1 MRIKWTQRAANN
13 LETILASIAHERPMA
28 AQRFLADTLQQLEQL
43 TEFPLLGRAG
53 VVPLT
58 RELVLHENYTAFY
71 RVRGDVVEILRV
83 LHSHRK
89 YP

>member
-1 MRIKWTQRAANN
+1 MRIKWTKRAASN
-13 LETILASIAHERPMA
+13 LEIILASIAHERPTA
-28 AQRFLADTLQQLEQL
+28 AQRFLADTLQQIDQL
-43 TEFPLLGRAG
+43 TEFPLLGRTG

-83 LHSHRK
+83 LHSRRQ

>member
-1 MRIKWTQRAANN
+1 MRIKWTKRAANN
-13 LETILASIAHERPMA
+13 LETILASISHERPMA

-43 TEFPLLGRAG
+43 AEFPLLGRAG

-83 LHSHRK
+83 LHSRRK

>member
-1 MRIKWTQRAANN
+1 MRIKWTKRAASN
-13 LETILASIAHERPMA
+13 LEIILASIAHEWPTA
-28 AQRFLADTLQQLEQL
+28 AQRFLADTLHQIDQL
-43 TEFPLLGRAG
+43 TEFPLLGRTG

-83 LHSHRK
+83 LHSRRQ